1 MLRLAVFV
9 IQRLCIFLIATN
21 KKFFIKLVNQ
31 FHQFCKL
38 DSNDNWV
45 SICGS
50 TECSHNH
57 NIRKND
63 HIMPWNAMDM
73 NWLDFL
79 DVIDCYRRKRV
90 AQCSFCKK
98 CKQCRQ
104 FKLLCAKA
112 KTITLN
118 SWDNVGSFVV
128 AVRFN
133 FKNYAYPMLC
143 MNVDILNRRIISNA
157 ERQVYKNKE
166 HEILFEKVI
175 NQFRNEYYW

>member
-1 MLRLAVFV
+1 
-9 IQRLCIFLIATN
+9 
-21 KKFFIKLVNQ
+21 
-31 FHQFCKL
+31 
-38 DSNDNWV
+38 
-45 SICGS
+45 
-50 TECSHNH
+50 
-57 NIRKND
+57 
-63 HIMPWNAMDM
+63 MDM

-143 MNVDILNRRIISNA
+143 MNVDILNRRIISSA